1 MATKRRVR
9 QLVILTVA
17 AVVLAT
23 AAGPQAASGQAGGSP
38 TRTGRDARGVAVTLL
53 TGDKVILRDLP
64 GRRHAVQV
72 LPARRAGRP
81 ATFQTLSVRGDAYV
95 LPSDVHAWSAACWT
109 RSCSTSR
116 RWRVWATATPRRPAS
131 P

>member
-9 QLVILTVA
+9 QLFILMVA
-17 AVVLAT
+17 AALLAT
-23 AAGPQAASGQAGGSP
+23 TAGPASGQAGGSP

-72 LPARRAGRP
+72 LPARRPGRP

-95 LPSDVHAWSAACWT
+95 LPSDVHAMSAACWT

-116 RWRVWATATPRRPAS
+116 RWHAWATATPRRPAS